1 MKTKEIERMLFEE
14 MKINQIYD
22 RNTLFNI
29 VKVHNQ
35 TLPMSTI
42 RWIIYSLVKQYKIQ
56 RMGRN
61 KYIKSSTLERK
72 KEFTYQLGEYASI
85 LENDIRKE
93 YPKIYFT
100 IYETRIL
107 NEFVNHM
114 RAKNIIFINVEND
127 YTNTIFDYIQN
138 IDSANVYLKPKIEYL
153 QLYLR
158 NDMVIVNSIGSE
170 YPKNRSIP
178 THSSIESFIVDIF
191 RNKIIKYMFSE
202 REIEDIINEISTSYL
217 IDEDKML
224 RYARRRNVA
233 EKIKIIMLTNVK
245 SNGE

>member
-1 MKTKEIERMLFEE
+1 MKTKEIEKALFDE
-14 MKINQIYD
+14 MKINQVYD
-22 RNTLFNI
+22 RNALFNI
-29 VKVHNQ
+29 AKAHVQ

-42 RWIIYSLVKQYKIQ
+42 RWTIYSLIKQSRIQ
-56 RMGRN
+56 RIGRN
-61 KYIKSSTLERK
+61 KYIKSSLLEGK

-93 YPKIYFT
+93 YPKMCFT
-100 IYETRIL
+100 IYETSIL

-127 YTNTIFDYIQN
+127 YTNTIFEHIQN
-138 IDSANVYLKPKIEYL
+138 TDSANVYLKPKIEYL
-153 QLYLR
+153 QLYLK

-170 YPKNRSIP
+170 YPKNRSNP
-178 THSSIESFIVDIF
+178 THSSIESFVVDIF

-202 REIEDIINEISTSYL
+202 HEISDILKEISGTYL

-233 EKIKIIMLTNVK
+233 EKINKIMLTKVE